1 MLPTIAT
8 GNVGS
13 ALAGQYEVA
22 NSCRF
27 DRGSSSKLSK
37 SISSSGNRKTW
48 TWSAWIKRGNLPGAT
63 ADLFGTPYT
72 SLAKGSLYFD
82 TSERLY
88 YSQYEGGG
96 ASNNVGIRTNRVFR
110 DTSAWYHICLIWD
123 TTDSTADDRIRLY
136 INGTRETDLGVNTNP
151 SLNIDGVI
159 NNSSH
164 DLLVAGDSSYASLFF
179 DGYMCEVVFID
190 SQALLPDNFG
200 EFDADT
206 GIWKPIDVS
215 GLTFGTNGFYLDFE
229 DSSALGNDVSGNN
242 NDFTVNNLT
251 SIDQNEDTCTN
262 NWCTQNPLSY
272 RSGQTVPTYSEGN
285 LKVVYAAGVNTFS
298 YGTLGVQA
306 GKWYWEVKVTFGSNV
321 YTGIGFASAA
331 TNTDI
336 NGYLLR
342 QTGQIYNTSGSA
354 SSYASALSS
363 GDTVMVAFDADN
375 GTLWFGVNGTW
386 SNSATQTEIENGTTT
401 NSAFSGIDMSSIW
414 LPLSKGGTSSNSN
427 TQSNFGN
434 EIYSISSGNADANGH
449 GNFEYTVPSGYF
461 ALCTKNLAEHG

>member
-1 MLPTIAT
+1 MPLIIPSNTIS
-8 GNVGS
+8 GG
-13 ALAGQYEVA
+13 YEVA
-22 NSCRF
+22 NSLRF
-27 DRGSSSKLSK
+27 NDGSSDYLNKTFSAE
-37 SISSSGNRKTW
+37 NRKTW
-48 TWSAWIKRGNLPGAT
+48 TYSVWIKRAKLSSAVNLFRWNTNDADRVTFQINSSDKLLIQFISGGSFQYNSGAT
-63 ADLFGTPYT
+63 T
-72 SLAKGSLYFD
+72 
-82 TSERLY
+82 
-88 YSQYEGGG
+88 
-96 ASNNVGIRTNRVFR
+96 RVFR
-110 DTSAWYHICLIWD
+110 DTSAWYHLVLAVD
-123 TTDSTADDRIRLY
+123 TTDSTQADRVKLY
-136 INGTRETDLGVNTNP
+136 VNGVQETLSPSTNISQNTDTNVNTGLCQIGADRDTGTP
-151 SLNIDGVI
+151 YL
-159 NNSSH
+159 
-164 DLLVAGDSSYASLFF
+164 YY
-179 DGYMCEVVFID
+179 DGYMAEAVFVD
-190 SQALLPDNFG
+190 GQQLLPTSFG
-200 EFDADT
+200 EFDEDT
-206 GIWKPIDVS
+206 GIWKPKDVS
-215 GLTFGTNGFYLDFE
+215 DLTFGTNGFYLDFE

-298 YGTLGVQA
+298 YGTIGVQA

-321 YTGIGFASAA
+321 YTGIGFDSAA

-449 GNFEYTVPSGYF
+449 GNFEYAVPSGYF

>member
-1 MLPTIAT
+1 MPINSFLYPAPT
-8 GNVGS
+8 NSNPYV
-13 ALAGQYEVA
+13 VA

-27 DRGSSSKLSK
+27 NDDDSPDLSFAQGTPTDGS
-37 SISSSGNRKTW
+37 RW
-48 TWSAWIKRGNLPGAT
+48 TWSGWVKRGNLSDTETFASSYN
-63 ADLFGTPYT
+63 GTNT
-72 SLAKGSLYFD
+72 DRIQFNSNDQLHVEFKNGGSTVLQLV
-82 TSERLY
+82 TT
-88 YSQYEGGG
+88 Q
-96 ASNNVGIRTNRVFR
+96 VFR
-110 DTSAWYHICLIWD
+110 DVSAWYHIVVAF
-123 TTDSTADDRIRLY
+123 DSNLSQSNRVKNY
-136 INGTRETDLGVNTNP
+136 VNGTQVTSFSTSTELTTSGYTTKGFNANSKNFVLGCYE
-151 SLNIDGVI
+151 
-159 NNSSH
+159 SS
-164 DLLVAGDSSYASLFF
+164 SKTSYY
-179 DGYMCEVVFID
+179 DGYMAEVVFVD
-190 SQALLPDNFG
+190 GQALTPTSFG
-200 EFDADT
+200 EFDEDSPT
-206 GIWKPIDVS
+206 IWKPIDVS

-251 SIDQNEDTCTN
+251 SIDQNKDTCTN

-272 RSGQTVPTYSEGN
+272 RQGQTVPTYSEGN

-321 YTGIGFASAA
+321 YTGIGFDSAA

-354 SSYASALSS
+354 SSYASALST
-363 GDTVMVAFDADN
+363 GDIVMVAFDADN

-434 EIYSISSGNADANGH
+434 EIYSISSGNADANGF
-449 GNFEYTVPSGYF
+449 GNFEYAVPSGYF
-461 ALCTKNLAEHG
+461 ALCSKNLAEYG

>member
-13 ALAGQYEVA
+13 ALAGEYEVA
-22 NSCRF
+22 NSLRF
-27 DRGSSSKLSK
+27 DDGSTANLSK
-37 SISSSGNRKTW
+37 TLNSGGNRKTW
-48 TWSAWIKRGNLPGAT
+48 TFSAWVKRSNLPSA
-63 ADLFGTPYT
+63 APVLFSSFLNTQNYGLIRFD
-72 SLAKGSLYFD
+72 SLGRINIVSKISD
-82 TSERLY
+82 T
-88 YSQYEGGG
+88 
-96 ASNNVGIRTNRVFR
+96 NNINIT
-110 DTSAWYHICLIWD
+110 TSALHRDVSSWYHFVIAVD
-123 TTDSTADDRIRLY
+123 TTQSTNTDRVKVYVNGVQITSFSTSTYPSQNYSSIFNYNITHY
-136 INGTRETDLGVNTNP
+136 IGRYGGSTTGN
-151 SLNIDGVI
+151 
-159 NNSSH
+159 
-164 DLLVAGDSSYASLFF
+164 F
-179 DGYMCEVVFID
+179 DGYMAEVVLID
-190 SQALLPDNFG
+190 GQQLTPTSFG
-200 EFDADT
+200 ESDEDT
-206 GIWKPIDVS
+206 GIWKPKDVS
-215 GLTFGTNGFYLDFE
+215 DLTFGTNGFYLDFE

-262 NWCTQNPLSY
+262 NWCTQNHLSY
-272 RSGQTVPTYSEGN
+272 RSGQTVPTHSEGN

-414 LPLSKGGTSSNSN
+414 LPLSKGGVSSNSN

-449 GNFEYTVPSGYF
+449 GNFEYTVPSNYF